1 MIEETVDDIA
11 LQTGELDA
19 TMRHQLINRLTDRE
33 NSLALDHDDGAPPA
47 YGHVIVDEAQDLSPM
62 QWRMVAR
69 RNPAGS
75 MTIVGDLGQSSRLGA
90 IHTWDEA
97 LAQLPARREPRMAEL
112 TINYRTPSEIMD
124 LAAAVLQVTDPGLE
138 PPKSVRTS
146 GARPRFTPVAP
157 DQLVAE
163 VTDQV
168 VRLRSEL
175 GDGKVAVIAP
185 PDRVAVLAER
195 LGGLGDLDFR
205 TGADALDAAV
215 ALFTPTQAKGLEFD
229 AVVLVEPDEL
239 AGSTVDGL
247 RGLYVALTRA
257 TRFLAVVHSGGLP
270 EPLRHR

>member
-1 MIEETVDDIA
+1 
-11 LQTGELDA
+11 
-19 TMRHQLINRLTDRE
+19 MRHQLITRLTDRE
-33 NSLALDHDDGAPPA
+33 GGFGQELDEDGAPPA

-62 QWRMVAR
+62 QWRMIAR

-90 IHTWDEA
+90 IHSWDAA

-146 GARPRFTPVAP
+146 GARPRFTMVNPSH
-157 DQLVAE
+157 LVPE
-163 VTDQV
+163 VIDQV

-185 PDRVAVLAER
+185 PERVAGVAADLSRRA
-195 LGGLGDLDFR
+195 DLDFR
-205 TGADALDAAV
+205 TGADALDASV

-239 AGSTVDGL
+239 AGDTIDGL

-257 TRFLAVVHSGGLP
+257 TRFLAVVHTGDLP